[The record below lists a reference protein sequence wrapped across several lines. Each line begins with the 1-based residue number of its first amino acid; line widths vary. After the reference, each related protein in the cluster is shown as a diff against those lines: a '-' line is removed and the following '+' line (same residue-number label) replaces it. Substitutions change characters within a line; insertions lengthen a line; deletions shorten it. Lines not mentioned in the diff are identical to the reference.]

1 MRRQLGWYLIR
12 DTVAICPMI
21 VAMRADGRRHDY
33 GCRIV
38 RGHYHVV
45 RIMRRHYNMGRHYPG
60 VTTTC
65 GVTTTGGTYAV
76 PLRTQ

>member
-1 MRRQLGWYLIR
+1 MLPPLVR

-21 VAMRADGRRHDY
+21 VAMGADGRRHDY

-38 RGHYHVV
+38 RGHYRVR
-45 RIMRRHYNMGRHYPG
+45 RIMWRHYNVGRHYHVRRHYH
-60 VTTTC
+60 V

-76 PLRTQ
+76 PLRMQ